1 METFL
6 KKQTSLT
13 EKSKLLLKKNTF
25 HLSIMRK
32 EAKVLRV
39 ENAKLKKRNMQL
51 STHNSTLTTKV
62 AGLEE
67 TVCTLQNELDKVK
80 NSNVELETSVQY
92 LETLLHDDKEVLLYD
107 DDRRSF
113 SPSCMEV
120 IMDLDTLNVSNHK
133 MGDVIA
139 SILRLAGKEPNR
151 IPSRQ
156 TVDQIIRAK
165 SYVAQRH
172 VASVLPKEKA
182 TTLYTDETRKFG
194 KTFNT
199 YIVTDKDQKPYFL
212 GLRDMS
218 NKSAKTCLDT
228 FKEIISDISHSGSD
242 NWGRMI
248 QANLANTM
256 SDRAATEKSF
266 NNLLESYR
274 EEILPQVV
282 EGWEDLSDDEQA
294 SFSKLQNSFCGLH
307 LRYLC
312 HLQNCQQ
319 PL

>member
-39 ENAKLKKRNMQL
+39 ENARLKKRNMQL

-165 SYVAQRH
+165 SYVAQ
-172 VASVLPKEKA
+172 
-182 TTLYTDETRKFG
+182 
-194 KTFNT
+194 
-199 YIVTDKDQKPYFL
+199 
-212 GLRDMS
+212 
-218 NKSAKTCLDT
+218 
-228 FKEIISDISHSGSD
+228 
-242 NWGRMI
+242 
-248 QANLANTM
+248 
-256 SDRAATEKSF
+256 
-266 NNLLESYR
+266 
-274 EEILPQVV
+274 
-282 EGWEDLSDDEQA
+282 
-294 SFSKLQNSFCGLH
+294 
-307 LRYLC
+307 
-312 HLQNCQQ
+312 
-319 PL
+319 